1 MTAKASNGK
10 QRAHS
15 THNDNC
21 FSSFS
26 FRGRW
31 CSFCFCFCFSFHRHL
46 STHYR
51 SRANFMSNLIWLR
64 EKCQQ
69 MFLYKYP
76 SIYPYK
82 KNGEAE
88 KEDIF
93 MNRKMRNNRNTNGKT
108 ATTHNLIFAKPL
120 PNHHALIC
128 IKRER
133 LDKNVKI
140 EKKYTKK
147 TNERTNEWID
157 EWMKETSNKKLMV
170 SK

>member
-1 MTAKASNGK
+1 MIKSKCWDISILSDIIDDTISRSNVNANEIESWSEQWKKSTTTMTAKASNGK

-82 KNGEAE
+82 KKRRSRKRRYIYEPENVEQQKYKWKNGNHSQSHFRQT
-88 KEDIF
+88 I
-93 MNRKMRNNRNTNGKT
+93 
-108 ATTHNLIFAKPL
+108 AKPS
-120 PNHHALIC
+120 
-128 IKRER
+128 
-133 LDKNVKI
+133 
-140 EKKYTKK
+140 
-147 TNERTNEWID
+147 RTH
-157 EWMKETSNKKLMV
+157 LY
-170 SK
+170 